1 MKRTEQNGRPNRAVR
16 TAIAFAGVVLFFG
29 ACDSPTDPPIPTS
42 LEPMSAVVQNAEAG
56 EPVAAAPTI
65 LLLDQRG
72 KPVSGAAVTFEVVSG
87 AGVLVSGSSSAAR
100 LTVETD
106 ASGQA
111 AVPGWR
117 VGALVGANEVL
128 ANVGGL
134 TPVRFTAGGIA
145 GPAARIEAWE
155 WLNPTGRVMEKL
167 PGTPSV
173 RVTDRHGNP
182 VSGAAVSFH
191 AEGGSVARTTGV
203 TGGDGVAS
211 ANGWT
216 LGPVS
221 GEQVLHATTG
231 ALSTTLVS
239 IAQPGPAAVL
249 LIGAGNGQAATVGTT
264 VTTAPTVI
272 VKDVHGNRTGGA
284 SVAFEIVSGGGRIG
298 NAQGVLASTSF
309 TQDVDAL
316 GNASVT
322 QWTLGTRAGLN
333 KLRATLNGTGVSV
346 TFDAQGLAAAAASMG
361 AFQGNGQSAATGTA
375 VAIAPAVLVTDAHDN
390 PVPNVAVTFAV
401 TAGGG
406 SVTGALATTNISGV
420 AVAGAW
426 ILGAHGANSLSA
438 SSAGLGTVS
447 FQATAWSGSG
457 GSGGSGGTGGSSGGG
472 YGIEVRFTGSMPG
485 SQQAIFDAAAGW
497 WTRAISG
504 DLPSVPMSVP
514 AGACGVPHA
523 AINEVVDDLIIFVAV
538 SPIDGP
544 GKILGSA
551 GPCFIRSGGLPVLG
565 VMYLDAADVDQMQ
578 INGTLEAVVAHEM
591 GHILGVGTMWGGM
604 VVGAGSSDPYFTG
617 GAAVSAFLASGGSG
631 YPGNPVPVENTGGP
645 GTRDSHWRES
655 VFGSELM
662 TGWINGASAPLSS
675 VTLAS
680 LVDLGYTVKVN
691 LSSGFGAGGLGVH
704 GADEGPQIEIREGP
718 PLVTPITVDSRGRRM
733 IPVQR

>member
-1 MKRTEQNGRPNRAVR
+1 VR
-16 TAIAFAGVVLFFG
+16 TAIAFAGIVLFSG

-56 EPVAAAPTI
+56 DPVAAAPTVV
-65 LLLDQRG
+65 LLDQRG
-72 KPVSGAAVTFEVVSG
+72 KPVTGSAVTFEVVSG
-87 AGVLVSGSSSAAR
+87 AGVLVSGSSSVAR

-111 AVPGWR
+111 RVPEWR
-117 VGALVGANEVL
+117 VGELVGTNEVV
-128 ANVGGL
+128 ATVGGL
-134 TPVRFTAGGIA
+134 TPVRFTAGGMA

-155 WLNPTGRVMEKL
+155 WLNPAGRVMEKL
-167 PGTPSV
+167 PGTPAV

-182 VSGAAVSFH
+182 VSGAAVSFQ
-191 AEGGSVARTTGV
+191 AEGGSVARPTAV

-211 ANGWT
+211 ALGWT

-221 GEQVLHATTG
+221 GEQVLHVTAG

-249 LIGAGNGQAATVGTT
+249 QIGAGNGQAAIVGTP
-264 VTTAPTVI
+264 VPTAPTVI
-272 VKDVHGNRTGGA
+272 VKDVHGNRAGGA

-298 NAQGVLASTSF
+298 NAQGVLAATSF

-333 KLRATLNGTGVSV
+333 KLRATLNGTSVSV
-346 TFDAQGLAAAAASMG
+346 TFDAQGLAADAVSMRD
-361 AFQGNGQSAATGTA
+361 FQGNGQSAAPGTA

-438 SSAGLGTVS
+438 SSPGLGTVS
-447 FQATAWSGSG
+447 FQATASS

-472 YGIEVRFTGSMPG
+472 YGIEIRFTGSVPG
-485 SQQAIFDAAAGW
+485 SQQSIFDAAAGW

-617 GAAVSAFLASGGSG
+617 SAAVSAFLASGGSG

-680 LVDLGYTVKVN
+680 LVDLGYTVNVN
-691 LSSGFGAGGLGVH
+691 LSSGFGEGGLGVH
-704 GADEGPQIEIREGP
+704 GADEGAQIEIREGP
-718 PLVTPITVDSRGRRM
+718 PLVTPITVDSQGRRM